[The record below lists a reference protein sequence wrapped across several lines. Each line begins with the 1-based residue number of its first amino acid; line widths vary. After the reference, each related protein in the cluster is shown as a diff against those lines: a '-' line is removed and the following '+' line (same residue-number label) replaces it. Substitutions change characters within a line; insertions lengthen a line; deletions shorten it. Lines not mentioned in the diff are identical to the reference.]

1 LQTSNSSPALRA
13 ERQGSH
19 GASCGAARPAPQAG
33 PASSSRRIAEDRPS
47 LPVLLLSHPLFL
59 RLASVVIVVAGW
71 EYAGRVP
78 ISPAFPTFL
87 ETMDA
92 LGGLIADGTLLQA
105 FWITLQPLA
114 IGLVASVLV
123 GVAFGVTMGLNR
135 LAEWLGA
142 PLFIIAQSAPL
153 AALIPILTFAY
164 GIGLTA
170 KVMTVCIM
178 AMPVIVLNSLNAVRH
193 TPASLVEMGRS
204 FQGSRWQ
211 VIWKIVLPAAAP
223 VIFAGLRLGCAA
235 GFIGVILAELLITPT
250 GIGDIITY
258 NQSIAEYANMYA
270 AIFSIVVFSV
280 LFIEV
285 IERLEVTLFRPEK
298 RAVR

>member
-1 LQTSNSSPALRA
+1 MQPRDSSPALAA
-13 ERQGSH
+13 ERQARTGTV
-19 GASCGAARPAPQAG
+19 RPAQQAG
-33 PASSSRRIAEDRPS
+33 PASFSGRPPGTREPGT
-47 LPVLLLSHPLFL
+47 LVLLLGHPMVL
-59 RLASVVIVVAGW
+59 RLVTAVILVGGW
-71 EYAGRVP
+71 EYAGRAP

-87 ETMDA
+87 QTMDA
-92 LGGLIADGTLLQA
+92 LWGMLADASLPKA

-114 IGLVASVLV
+114 IGLVASILI

-142 PLFIIAQSAPL
+142 PLFIIAQAAPL

-193 TPASLVEMGRS
+193 TPVSLLEMGRS
-204 FQGSRWQ
+204 FQGTRWQ

-235 GFIGVILAELLITPT
+235 GFIGVVLAELLITPT

-258 NQSIAEYANMYA
+258 NQSIAEYAKMYA
-270 AIFSIVVFSV
+270 AIFSIIVVSV
-280 LFIEV
+280 LFIELL
-285 IERLEVTLFRPEK
+285 ERLEVVLFRPEK
-298 RAVR
+298 RTAQ